1 MSFNC
6 KCSPRSRL
14 LASCSAFA
22 GFLVLLGATPRVTQ
36 TAIAQESTADTSEQA
51 ADGGT
56 DPAAKEAIELPV
68 RLLDREPFD
77 RITLNTENGNAVI
90 ETVLLD
96 LPDRRVPDPKPDNGS
111 LTLRRL
117 SEPSIPYEVN
127 WSEIEKV
134 EFYETML
141 LAEAERLTA
150 AAQFDEAFEYLAFL
164 SSNYPQLPG
173 LEVALQSHLWR
184 EASTAFAAGDRDQAW
199 PALHALYLR
208 NPQFPRLAN
217 AVQAVSDDMISLR
230 LKQQNYAAA
239 RAMLNMLEQ
248 TFPNLPLGNI
258 ARWRGQF
265 EADARAQ
272 LEKARAALAAGEYSE
287 ARAAVTHARSIL
299 PTIEG
304 GEELWKEIQGTAP
317 EIRVGVMQA
326 APAPDRSKALTWAAA
341 RIAGL
346 VNPTLIKTVDFGAEG
361 GVYASDWC
369 AVSTSDDG
377 LATTVQLSPSAA
389 GRGLTPD
396 VVALGLAEM
405 ASVGGEQAVDDFAAL
420 VDRIGIGD
428 GQRVTIHWR
437 RPHVRPESF
446 LQVPLRRLAWHS
458 RGSGLWFEP
467 VGQPENT
474 NEQRYE
480 RTGPPNSNEARFIVE
495 QVFASDDAALEAL
508 LRGDVD
514 VVDRVPPWQLE
525 RMQQA
530 EGIIVKPYRLPT
542 VHVLVPNV
550 TNPIVEARD
559 FRRAICYGV
568 DADSIVRDILLAG
581 AQQPGYRTLSGP
593 FPAGASQSDPV
604 GYAYNSS
611 IAPRPYEPRLAALLA
626 NVARQAVAKREAEAK
641 KAKQAAKDVVNEGAV
656 EADAEGPQVEGAEA
670 KADGQAAPQPLI
682 LAHSSDPL
690 ARLACQSI
698 KIQLDGV
705 GIPIK
710 LLEVLD
716 EAPAA
721 GQKYDLL
728 YAEVAVWEPVVD
740 ARRLFGRNGLTGRTG
755 PLMALAL
762 DQVAKS
768 ENWNQARAQLN
779 EIHRIAHHDLPVI
792 PLWQT
797 VNFFAHRQSIEGIT
811 ETPVSL
817 YQDLSQWRKLFE

>member
-1 MSFNC
+1 
-6 KCSPRSRL
+6 L
-14 LASCSAFA
+14 THTAS
-22 GFLVLLGATPRVTQ
+22 
-36 TAIAQESTADTSEQA
+36 AQESTTDTSEQA
-51 ADGGT
+51 PDEGN
-56 DPAAKEAIELPV
+56 DSPANEAIELPV
-68 RLLDREPFD
+68 RLLDRDPFD
-77 RITLNTENGNAVI
+77 RITLNAENDNAVI

-96 LPDRRVPDPKPDNGS
+96 LPDRRVPDPKPDSGS

-117 SEPSIPYEVN
+117 SEPSLPYEVN
-127 WSEIEKV
+127 WSAIERV
-134 EFYETML
+134 ELYEMML

-150 AAQFDEAFEYLAFL
+150 AAEFDEAFEYLAFL

-173 LEVALQSHLWR
+173 LEAALQSHLWR
-184 EASTAFAAGDRDQAW
+184 EASTAFAAGNRDQAW

-217 AVQAVSDDMISLR
+217 AVQAVSDEMISLR

-239 RAMLNMLEQ
+239 RAMLNTLEQ
-248 TFPNLPLGNI
+248 TFPKLLLENI

-272 LEKARAALAAGEYSE
+272 LEKARAALAAGKFSE

-299 PTIEG
+299 PTIED

-326 APAPDRSKALTWAAA
+326 APASDRSKALTWAAA

-346 VNPTLIKTVDFGAEG
+346 VNPTLIKMIDFGAEG
-361 GVYASDWC
+361 GVYASDWG
-369 AVSTSDDG
+369 AVSNSDDG
-377 LATTVQLSPSAA
+377 LETTVQLSPSAA

-405 ASVGGEQAVDDFAAL
+405 GSVGGEQAVDDFAAL

-428 GQRVTIHWR
+428 GQSVTIHWR
-437 RPHVRPESF
+437 RPHVRPEAF
-446 LQVPLRRLAWHS
+446 LQVPLRQLAWHS
-458 RGSGLWFEP
+458 GGSGLWFEP
-467 VGQPENT
+467 ANQGQDSR
-474 NEQRYE
+474 EQRYE
-480 RTGPPNSNEARFIVE
+480 RTGPPIPDEARFIVE

-508 LRGDVD
+508 LRGEIDI
-514 VVDRVPPWQLE
+514 VDRVPPWQLE
-525 RMQQA
+525 RMRQT
-530 EGIIVKPYRLPT
+530 EGIVIKPYRLPT

-550 TNPIVEARD
+550 TNPIVETRD
-559 FRRAICYGV
+559 FRRAICYGI

-641 KAKQAAKDVVNEGAV
+641 KAKQASKEGVNEGAV
-656 EADAEGPQVEGAEA
+656 EADAEGQQADIPKGDDA
-670 KADGQAAPQPLI
+670 KADGEAAPPPLI

-710 LLEVLD
+710 LLELLG

-728 YAEVAVWEPVVD
+728 YAELAVWEPVVD
-740 ARRLFGRNGLTGRTG
+740 ARRLFGRHGLTVRTSS
-755 PLMALAL
+755 LMALAL

-768 ENWNQARAQLN
+768 ENWNEARAQLN

-797 VNFFAHRQSIEGIT
+797 VNFFAYRESIEGIS

-817 YQDLSQWRKLFE
+817 YQDLSQWRKSFE